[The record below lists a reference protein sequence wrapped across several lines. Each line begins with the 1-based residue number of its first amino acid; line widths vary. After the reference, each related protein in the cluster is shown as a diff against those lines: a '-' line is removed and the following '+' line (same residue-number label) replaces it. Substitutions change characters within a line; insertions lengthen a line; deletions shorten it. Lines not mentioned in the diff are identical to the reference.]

1 MFNTAKAMKGIQN
14 TNTSNFSSVVSNS
27 RRFYVPKFQ
36 RDYSWDTEQWDDL
49 WQDICTM
56 IEENDEHYMGYLVLQ
71 TKDEKNYYIID
82 GQQRFTTIIL
92 LILAAIKNIGR
103 MVEQGIEKEDNQR
116 RIDNLKNIYLGKEDP
131 VTLEYDNLLILN
143 RNNDPYFRDYIVKLG
158 DLKVRN
164 LKATEKLMKRCF
176 EFFDQKLKGRY
187 VSGKDYASFIQTVVD
202 NLFFTQIVVNDE
214 LNAFKVFETLNARG
228 VQLSS
233 SDLLKNYL
241 FSLVDRDNN
250 HRSHIETLEEKWAL
264 LTNNI
269 KAEKLPEFLRY
280 YWNTQHKAI
289 RANDVF
295 KTIRKDIKTD
305 KQVFALVNEMIQF
318 SDVYMALHDENDELW
333 EDDNETRQYIALL
346 NLFRLKQPYSVLM
359 AAKINLDDKDFRLL
373 LKVIVTLCF
382 RYNVICDRNP
392 NDQDLPF
399 NSLAM
404 LISNERRV
412 DYSLLAPIAVDDAEF
427 MNSFQEKSF
436 PYNSRNAK
444 IVRYILGK
452 VEHFKGS
459 ALDVQFDD
467 ENASIEHVLPQNYDE
482 RWDIDDEKAARL
494 LWRLGNT
501 CLLEKRYNRDLK
513 NAGFEAKKAVYA
525 ESSYYYA
532 QRIAED
538 FSRWDENA
546 IVRRQKEMAKAAVSI
561 WKV

>member
-1 MFNTAKAMKGIQN
+1 MAMKGIQN
-14 TNTSNFSSVVSNS
+14 TNTNNFSSVVSNN
-27 RRFYVPKFQ
+27 RRFFVPKFQ

-56 IEENDEHYMGYLVLQ
+56 IEEKDEHYMGYLVLQ
-71 TKDEKNYYIID
+71 TDDEKHYFIID

-92 LILAAIKNIGR
+92 LILAAIKNIR
-103 MVEQGIEKEDNQR
+103 RLVEQGIEMEDNQR
-116 RIDNLKNIYLGKEDP
+116 RIDNLKSIYLGKEDP
-131 VTLEYDNLLILN
+131 VTLEYDNLLELN
-143 RNNDPYFRDYIVKLG
+143 RNNDPFFRDYIVKLG
-158 DLKVRN
+158 DLKIRN

-187 VSGKDYASFIQTVVD
+187 VSGKDYASFIQIVVD
-202 NLFFTQIVVNDE
+202 NLYFTQIVVNDE
-214 LNAFKVFETLNARG
+214 VNAFKVFETLNARG

-241 FSLVDRDNN
+241 FSLVDRDNS
-250 HRSHIETLEEKWAL
+250 HRSHIESLEEKWVQ
-264 LTNNI
+264 LTDNI

-295 KTIRKDIKTD
+295 KTIRKDIKSD
-305 KQVFALVNEMIQF
+305 KQVFALINEMIRF
-318 SDVYMALHDENDELW
+318 SDVYMALRDENDELW
-333 EDDNETRQYIALL
+333 EDNETRQYIALL
-346 NLFRLKQPYSVLM
+346 NLYRLKQPYSVLM
-359 AAKINLDDKDFRLL
+359 AAKMNLDNKDFRQL

-382 RYNVICDRNP
+382 RYNIICDRNP

-404 LISNERRV
+404 LISSERRV
-412 DYSLLAPIAVDDAEF
+412 DYSLLAPIMIDDVEF
-427 MNSFQEKSF
+427 LNSFQEKSF
-436 PYNSRNAK
+436 PYSSRNAK

-452 VEHFKGS
+452 IEHFKGS

-467 ENASIEHVLPQNYDE
+467 ENASVEHILPQNYDE
-482 RWDIDDEKAARL
+482 QWDVDDEKAARL

-501 CLLEKRYNRDLK
+501 CLLEKRFNRDLK
-513 NAGFEAKKAVYA
+513 NAGFKEKKAIYA

-538 FSRWDENA
+538 FSQWDENS
-546 IVRRQKEMAKAAVSI
+546 IVRLQKEMAKAATSI
-561 WKV
+561 WKVPT

>member
-1 MFNTAKAMKGIQN
+1 MAMKGIQN
-14 TNTSNFSSVVSNS
+14 TNTNNFSSVVSNN
-27 RRFYVPKFQ
+27 RRFFVPKFQ

-56 IEENDEHYMGYLVLQ
+56 IEEKDEHYMGYLVLQ
-71 TKDEKNYYIID
+71 TDDEKHYFIID

-92 LILAAIKNIGR
+92 LILAAIKNIR
-103 MVEQGIEKEDNQR
+103 RLVEQGIEMEDNQR
-116 RIDNLKNIYLGKEDP
+116 RIDNLKSIYLGKEDP
-131 VTLEYDNLLILN
+131 VTLEYDNLLELN
-143 RNNDPYFRDYIVKLG
+143 RNNDPFFRDYIVKLG
-158 DLKVRN
+158 DLKIRN

-187 VSGKDYASFIQTVVD
+187 VSGKDYASFIQIVVD
-202 NLFFTQIVVNDE
+202 NLYFTQIVVNDE
-214 LNAFKVFETLNARG
+214 VNAFKVFETLNARG

-241 FSLVDRDNN
+241 FSLVDRDNS
-250 HRSHIETLEEKWAL
+250 HRSHIESLEEKWVQ
-264 LTNNI
+264 LTDNI

-295 KTIRKDIKTD
+295 KTIRKDIKSD
-305 KQVFALVNEMIQF
+305 KQVFALINEMIRF
-318 SDVYMALHDENDELW
+318 SDVYMALRDENDELW
-333 EDDNETRQYIALL
+333 EDNETRQYIALL
-346 NLFRLKQPYSVLM
+346 NLYRLKQPYSVLM
-359 AAKINLDDKDFRLL
+359 AAKMNLDNKDFRQL

-382 RYNVICDRNP
+382 RYNIICDRNP

-404 LISNERRV
+404 LISSERRV
-412 DYSLLAPIAVDDAEF
+412 DYSLLAPITIDDVEF
-427 MNSFQEKSF
+427 LNSFQEKSF
-436 PYNSRNAK
+436 PYSSRNAK

-452 VEHFKGS
+452 IEHFKGS

-467 ENASIEHVLPQNYDE
+467 ENASVEHILPQNYDE
-482 RWDIDDEKAARL
+482 QWDVDDEKAARL

-501 CLLEKRYNRDLK
+501 CLLEKRFNRDLK
-513 NAGFEAKKAVYA
+513 NAGFKEKKAIYA

-538 FSRWDENA
+538 FSQWDENS
-546 IVRRQKEMAKAAVSI
+546 IVRLQKEMAKAATSI
-561 WKV
+561 WKVPT